1 MIHATPILGFGFYLL
16 DDDDDIWHF
25 PFDFR
30 FFVCWKIYVRIKHQ
44 QKKNAENMC
53 NSSGLNWMKDVVLEK
68 HSDSLFRV
76 VVVGD
81 PDLEPGEIV
90 IKGKK
95 VIKVCRKGSRVVLY
109 KKEELQIGD
118 LFYRPLGDGDS
129 IHQCSMIALSVK
141 VLPISFAVSIKPLP
155 GDFDGDCLHGYIPH
169 SVAARVELNELV
181 SLEKQLINGQS
192 GRNLLSLSQDSLTAA
207 HLLMEDGVLLN
218 VYQMQ
223 QLQMF
228 CAHNLTSPAIVKA
241 PSIIQHAVAF

>member
-1 MIHATPILGFGFYLL
+1 
-16 DDDDDIWHF
+16 
-25 PFDFR
+25 
-30 FFVCWKIYVRIKHQ
+30 
-44 QKKNAENMC
+44 
-53 NSSGLNWMKDVVLEK
+53 
-68 HSDSLFRV
+68 
-76 VVVGD
+76 
-81 PDLEPGEIV
+81 
-90 IKGKK
+90 
-95 VIKVCRKGSRVVLY
+95 
-109 KKEELQIGD
+109 
-118 LFYRPLGDGDS
+118 
-129 IHQCSMIALSVK
+129 MIALSVK